1 MKVNFTDNFCVEAI
15 HMDRSF
21 DVMNNQIMLNIAAED
36 VDIDELARLVKENG
50 NSFDFTIGSEEANGY
65 SLTNASEN
73 YDVTSDIK
81 NAYINFVKQTA

>member
-36 VDIDELARLVKENG
+36 VDIDELAKLVKENG
-50 NSFDFTIGSEEANGY
+50 NSSDFTIGNEEANGY

-81 NAYINFVKQTA
+81 NAYINFVKQTI